1 MIAKH
6 VEACNA
12 ITAAVE
18 EREKVAHRRQKPGA
32 TRSPRRN
39 QLMPNK
45 GTPQLPDT
53 AALASAIASQ
63 VMSANAGRRGVGRPR
78 GARSGASS
86 SKGDIL
92 YIRTPTG
99 GVVGIPAKGM
109 DQMAN
114 VPLPPSMLESPAK
127 ARPTPKATRSPRTPG
142 PRPQFSNVPSLPMT
156 SVTLSSTPPN
166 INEYNVWAVLEKLL
180 AATQSMGMLLGSLKD
195 DLRRS
200 GTSIIAME
208 QLKKRREVAMKLWR
222 AFVAYKKSFLD
233 IETFTR
239 AGTTANQTPQ
249 PARANKVSAT
259 PRSGPVE
266 SADATER
273 RAEEYE
279 DKAVDAEQSKVTVK
293 RSNADEE
300 HSPPRKTVRLESDL
314 TAGRETVAKTETDR
328 GQSSEGDNRDDS
340 EDKSEDDSAEKKP
353 LFGSLHF
360 EPLFEIKPM
369 VKKD

>member
-1 MIAKH
+1 
-6 VEACNA
+6 
-12 ITAAVE
+12 
-18 EREKVAHRRQKPGA
+18 
-32 TRSPRRN
+32 
-39 QLMPNK
+39 MPNK
-45 GTPQLPDT
+45 ATPQMPDT

-63 VMSANAGRRGVGRPR
+63 VMSANAGSTGRRGVGRPR

-92 YIRTPTG
+92 YIRTPSG

-109 DQMAN
+109 DQLAN
-114 VPLPPSMLESPAK
+114 VPMPPNMSESPAK

-142 PRPQFSNVPSLPMT
+142 PRPQFANVPSLPMT

-200 GTSIIAME
+200 GTSIVAME

-239 AGTTANQTPQ
+239 AGTTANQSPQ
-249 PARANKVSAT
+249 PARGSRVST
-259 PRSGPVE
+259 PARSGGPVE
-266 SADATER
+266 NAEATER

-279 DKAVDAEQSKVTVK
+279 DKAPDTEQSKVALK
-293 RSNADEE
+293 RSKTDGEEE
-300 HSPPRKTVRLESDL
+300 HSPPRKTACLESDL
-314 TAGRETVAKTETDR
+314 AAGSETEANKMETDKGR
-328 GQSSEGDNRDDS
+328 LSEGDNKDDS
-340 EDKSEDDSAEKKP
+340 EDKSEDDAAEKKP

-369 VKKD
+369 AKKD